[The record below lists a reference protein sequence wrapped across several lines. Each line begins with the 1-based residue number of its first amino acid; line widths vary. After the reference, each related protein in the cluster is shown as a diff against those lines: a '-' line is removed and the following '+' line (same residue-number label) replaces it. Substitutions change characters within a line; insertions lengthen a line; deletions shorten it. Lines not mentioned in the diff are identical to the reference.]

1 MTMVQLMFVKNTIQY
16 KSLKSDFDSLIM
28 NQQESTAYN
37 IYAQPWENTLY
48 NILDQYGFDQYGSS
62 GEILNVNESRLHRFT
77 M

>member
-1 MTMVQLMFVKNTIQY
+1 
-16 KSLKSDFDSLIM
+16 M

-48 NILDQYGFDQYGSS
+48 NILDQYGLDQYGLDQYGSS
-62 GEILNVNESRLHRFT
+62 GEILNVNESRLHKFT